1 MKAYD
6 NLAPYYDEFM
16 DFMEYDDE
24 AKALHYLIEDVGAK
38 LILDLGAG
46 SGGHLLPLLRNGHKV
61 DALDI
66 SAAMLEVL
74 SGKLR
79 GQGLKTRLFQGD
91 MTSFARE
98 DSYDLIYALGDTV
111 HHLASYDDLEAYLG
125 TCYRNLRQGGYLV
138 FTYREPDYFTYLA
151 SLGSFYELHG
161 DDYLLWRMSP
171 VSASQAVIDYT
182 AFIKE
187 EDDRFIKIE
196 EEHSLFIYEPERV
209 KSIAASFGFVNRDD
223 LADYLREEAD
233 KDEYKLVLVLS
244 KP

>member
-138 FTYREPDYFTYLA
+138 FTYREPDYFTYLV

-161 DDYLLWRMSP
+161 DDYLLWSMPPLEGSE
-171 VSASQAVIDYT
+171 AVINYT
-182 AFIKE
+182 AFIKS
-187 EDDRFIKIE
+187 DDGRFSRIQEK
-196 EEHSLFIYEPERV
+196 HKLFIYKHDKV
-209 KSIAASFGFVNRDD
+209 SAIAKSQGFQIRDD
-223 LADYLREEAD
+223 LADYLRDESD